1 MPIEVVH
8 WNPRRPVMKGLLGKL
23 VPIRRPVNNFG
34 DLLGPEIVH
43 RIARMRFAAADMA
56 CARGRLLAVGS
67 ILSLARPG
75 DTVWG
80 IGVNGKSLDKAYAL
94 SEISFRAVR
103 GPLTRAFVGRNGGQ
117 CPEIFGDPGL
127 LVPQLWTEEE
137 LAGPTHEV
145 TIVPNLND
153 LRLYNLEDERI
164 LLPTAPL
171 SECLSRIRHSRFV
184 TGSSLHGIIVAEAFG
199 IPARLITS
207 GAEPEF
213 KYNDYYLGSGR
224 SGFKS
229 ARNVQEAIEMGGE
242 PPIDWDPS
250 PLMSAFPAD
259 LWKTAA

>member
-34 DLLGPEIVH
+34 DLLGPEIVY
-43 RIARMRFAAADMA
+43 RIASRQFPAYDLES
-56 CARGRLLAVGS
+56 ARGRLLAVGS
-67 ILSLARPG
+67 ILSLARSG

-80 IGVNGKSLDKAYAL
+80 IGVNGKSLDKTYAL

-103 GPLTRAFVGRNGGQ
+103 GPLTQAFVRRHGGQ
-117 CPEIFGDPGL
+117 CPEIYGDPGL

-137 LAGPTHEV
+137 LAGPAHEV

-153 LRLYNLEDERI
+153 LRLYDLDDKRV
-164 LLPTAPL
+164 LLPTTPL
-171 SECLSRIRHSRFV
+171 RECLSRIRNSRFV
-184 TGSSLHGIIVAEAFG
+184 TGSSLHGIVVAEAFG

-207 GAEPEF
+207 GAEPGF

-229 ARNVQEAIEMGGE
+229 ARHVQEAIEMGGE
-242 PPIDWDPS
+242 PAIDWDPS
-250 PLMSAFPAD
+250 PLMSAFPFD
-259 LWKTAA
+259 LWQRSA